1 MPRLVVSVAST
12 DVLHSSH
19 SRRKNRAITQA
30 GRAILLNCCASEPCQ
45 WQVPPTHANSRN
57 KTRKA
62 IGSIWLTCSS
72 ADRKE
77 CGWEFR
83 RGPPSSIEKTLN
95 FQDSDSEV
103 MILRRLAWAAAE
115 VVKREGAETLPVVEP
130 KCKKRKAWKK
140 VYIFY
145 QIYPSKHKRPRVP
158 YIAI

>member
-12 DVLHSSH
+12 DVLHSFH

-30 GRAILLNCCASEPCQ
+30 RAGYFVKLQCQ
-45 WQVPPTHANSRN
+45 WTLSMTHANSRN
-57 KTRKA
+57 KTWKA

-72 ADRKE
+72 ADRKK
-77 CGWEFR
+77 CGWQFR
-83 RGPPSSIEKTLN
+83 RGPPSSIEKILN
-95 FQDSDSEV
+95 FQDSEV
-103 MILRRLAWAAAE
+103 MILKRLAWAAAE

-130 KCKKRKAWKK
+130 KGKKRKAWKK